1 MLCGVAILPTVEGV
15 LFESGNRRA
24 IGLSLSAPWRAAFLL
39 NREYTLNAEGI
50 EKGISSLI
58 IAIPHNTKK
67 VLLGSLFTAKRRKRK
82 INITALSLRVLKI
95 SLKNTKVTELL

>member
-1 MLCGVAILPTVEGV
+1 MYYGVTLLTAVEGV

-39 NREYTLNAEGI
+39 NREYTLKAEGI
-50 EKGISSLI
+50 EKGINSLI
-58 IAIPHNTKK
+58 IAISHNTKK

-82 INITALSLRVLKI
+82 INIMNIEPVKLICETIPKFV
-95 SLKNTKVTELL
+95 